1 MAIPN
6 QASEDRGR
14 RRDWMVS
21 IPLHGM
27 KVQSDSQRKLT
38 QIAQTE
44 GRQFKS
50 DPPNHFVIDQAGIH
64 DFGLFSGRRWG
75 AIHCVV
81 IDRNIM
87 NASNRSVR
95 RGSKE
100 GHPPPMNSP
109 ARYTMPFSMNKY
121 AHNQCMRRANANM
134 PGPRLMWL

>member
-1 MAIPN
+1 MERVMRIEPT
-6 QASEDRGR
+6 SEVWESTKPFVGGLAAFMRPRCRRGSSEKAR
-14 RRDWMVS
+14 SRWQFRY
-21 IPLHGM
+21 
-27 KVQSDSQRKLT
+27 
-38 QIAQTE
+38 IAAP
-44 GRQFKS
+44 R
-50 DPPNHFVIDQAGIH
+50 NHFVIDKAGIQ
-64 DFGLFSGRRWG
+64 DSGLFSCDRWR

-134 PGPRLMWL
+134 PG